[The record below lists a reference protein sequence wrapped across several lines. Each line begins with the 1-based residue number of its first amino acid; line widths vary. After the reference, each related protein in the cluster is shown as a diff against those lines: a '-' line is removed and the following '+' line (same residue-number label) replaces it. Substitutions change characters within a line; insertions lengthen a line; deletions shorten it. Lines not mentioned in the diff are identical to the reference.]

1 MGPGGCGTAST
12 SNQRNTA
19 PSVTGRISASPFPVP
34 HRCSGYWPVL
44 LTSRPTGEPY
54 DGSAS
59 RFTQRAAG
67 DLVGEEDL
75 AAFGPRLRTD
85 RRPGLL
91 VPAPY
96 RGGALSRGPLVG
108 SLQSRAPSLDGMCPR
123 RAPPAAPLPVPLRP
137 TSDARPPDGPEA
149 GRAAHPGLRPSIPRT
164 PLRRPHVPS
173 PPPAR
178 PPSEGAERPAPTVTG
193 ARPPPDHSHPAQR
206 PGITSVSHR
215 WRCAR
220 PGARCSPTLEHEAPT
235 LILSGFTWGPGGT
248 GRAKTAGRS
257 ARPEPEGPDTGV
269 EGGDVRG
276 SEQGTPGEA

>member
-1 MGPGGCGTAST
+1 M
-12 SNQRNTA
+12 
-19 PSVTGRISASPFPVP
+19 
-34 HRCSGYWPVL
+34 L

-137 TSDARPPDGPEA
+137 TSDARPPDGPSA

-164 PLRRPHVPS
+164 PLRRSHVPS
-173 PPPAR
+173 PPAR

-206 PGITSVSHR
+206 PGITSVSHQWTVR
-215 WRCAR
+215 STWSTLFPHA
-220 PGARCSPTLEHEAPT
+220 GARGPHADPQRVRLGPRWH
-235 LILSGFTWGPGGT
+235 GPGEDGGPVSAAGARGPGHRRR
-248 GRAKTAGRS
+248 GRR
-257 ARPEPEGPDTGV
+257 RPRV
-269 EGGDVRG
+269 
-276 SEQGTPGEA
+276 